1 VEKRKQKA
9 EQDRERRK
17 GMRKKYRLQS
27 QGIEQY
33 DEYQDDVLNFK
44 DSDRE
49 SVISYFEQK
58 HHQDKVQI
66 FQKAEDLDM
75 SAGNLIDTPT
85 RLVNHSNEFLPE
97 KKKINPDKLAKK
109 GNLLMKHNIKTFKDI
124 EDQFSDIEK
133 SQKSTFRRLEDD
145 KKDMLFKIVSQGD
158 IEKLQVDI
166 QRQMGATST
175 TNSVDHG
182 NRL

>member
-1 VEKRKQKA
+1 
-9 EQDRERRK
+9 
-17 GMRKKYRLQS
+17 MRKKYRLQS

-49 SVISYFEQK
+49 SVISYFEGAT
-58 HHQDKVQI
+58 QDKVQI
-66 FQKAEDLDM
+66 FQKAEDLEL
-75 SAGNLIDTPT
+75 AGNLIDTPT

-124 EDQFSDIEK
+124 EDHFSDIEK

-145 KKDMLFKIVSQGD
+145 KKDMLFKIVSQND

-166 QRQMGATST
+166 QRQMGATT
-175 TNSVDHG
+175 ATNSVDQG
-182 NRL
+182 SRL